1 MPRPCW
7 RFVKDLYE
15 EEATE
20 KRGLPFHLQNSVFI
34 VKADLLFPWR
44 DNVDVIVKC
53 NTSGTSFLRKLSEKP
68 YYFVNQNQVRFFRID
83 TLIPY
88 STAAPADARVISTI
102 ASFTSF
108 LLSIFL
114 GNGRRILNCCG

>member
-7 RFVKDLYE
+7 RFVKDLYD

-44 DNVDVIVKC
+44 DNVDVIVKF
-53 NTSGTSFLRKLSEKP
+53 NTACTSFLSKLSEKP
-68 YYFVNQNQVRFFRID
+68 YYFVNHRIKYFPHGHID
-83 TLIPY
+83 TLLDHC
-88 STAAPADARVISTI
+88 TR
-102 ASFTSF
+102 
-108 LLSIFL
+108 
-114 GNGRRILNCCG
+114 